1 MRCERGKSQ
10 DSQLDN
16 ERVIP
21 PPLVTG
27 YKEEGR
33 DTSQVQVK
41 ALGAVLSGLSTL
53 YKSCSAYP
61 SHLCGYR
68 VSILALV

>member
-1 MRCERGKSQ
+1 MSPEPQFEGVNPMRPAMRCERGKSQ

-16 ERVIP
+16 ERVI

-53 YKSCSAYP
+53 YKSC
-61 SHLCGYR
+61 
-68 VSILALV
+68 